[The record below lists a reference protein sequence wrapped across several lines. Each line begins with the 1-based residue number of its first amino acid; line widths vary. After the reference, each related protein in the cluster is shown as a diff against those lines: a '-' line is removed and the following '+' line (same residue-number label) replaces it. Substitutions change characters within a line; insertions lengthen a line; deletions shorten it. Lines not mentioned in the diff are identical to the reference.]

1 MYHTN
6 VIQYIKETDERID
19 IMNKAFSWLRDGV
32 LFDRFSKVREN
43 FYEKIDENIHADTY
57 RGEHDLK
64 YAEPEF
70 TGKFMDICA
79 RYYEREGDR
88 RALDKG
94 MAVVNSIKENIRDD
108 GYLGMLGE
116 GNELQMFSVW
126 NQSFTL
132 YGLTRM
138 FEATG
143 DGDIKSLVI
152 KAADWVYNTFTGEGH
167 PDILNAT
174 NKGSQH
180 ISCLY
185 PMLKAYEITHDV
197 KYLEFVGGVIDY
209 CETTDMNLLSFDDI
223 LTLRSQKG
231 IEMIVVYLAVLK
243 YGLLTGNSKAVKA
256 AERYFEQ
263 IRTTQIRNTGNGTI
277 YESWRENGNAPRLMP
292 TEEKPNET
300 CVAVGIVELAAA
312 LFHVFP
318 EAKYLDVMEKTL
330 FNHMCGSLE
339 KSGSDLAYYQGN
351 YGRKIYRTAGG
362 MYQCCRYRGFTLFS
376 YLNDLLYY
384 YDGETLIPMVYTSS
398 EFNCDG
404 VKCVQTTDY
413 PKSGEI
419 KLSVTAE
426 HPLKLKLRVPEW
438 CGSYTLSAKA
448 ELENRYLTVELPA
461 GDSEITLVLE
471 EKVVI
476 NSHEIDGKPYLSVNY
491 GPLLMAHDT
500 HFGGDMWQEL
510 SADAQFKLA
519 DGGEL
524 SMIKLESDE
533 MTLVDFASAGRNDP
547 ENDTYTVFVPTAT

>member
-1 MYHTN
+1 
-6 VIQYIKETDERID
+6 
-19 IMNKAFSWLRDGV
+19 MNKAFSFLTDGI
-32 LFDRFSKVREN
+32 LFDRFMKVREN

-79 RYYEREGDR
+79 RYYEREGDE
-88 RALDKG
+88 RALKKG
-94 MAVVNSIKENIRDD
+94 MAVVNSIKENIRSD
-108 GYLGMLGE
+108 GYLGMLGD

-138 FEATG
+138 YDATG
-143 DGDIKSLVI
+143 NAIIKELII
-152 KAADWVYNTFTGEGH
+152 KAADWIYNTFTGKDR

-180 ISCLY
+180 ISCLF
-185 PMLKAYEITHDV
+185 PMLRSYEVTGDK
-197 KYLEFVGGVIDY
+197 KYLDFVGEVIDY
-209 CETTDMNLLSFDDI
+209 CETTDMNLLTFDDI

-243 YGLLTGNSKAVKA
+243 YGLITKRTEAVKA

-300 CVAVGIVELAAA
+300 CVAVGIIELATA

-376 YLNDLLYY
+376 YLNDMLYY

-398 EFNCDG
+398 KFDCDG
-404 VKCVQTTDY
+404 VKCVQTTNY

-419 KLSVTAE
+419 KLSLTAE
-426 HPLKLKLRVPEW
+426 HPVKLKLRVPEW
-438 CGSYTLSAKA
+438 CESYKLNIGADF
-448 ELENRYLTVELPA
+448 ENGYLTAELPA
-461 GDSEITLVLE
+461 GESEIILTLE
-471 EKVVI
+471 EKIVI
-476 NSHEIDGKPYLSVNY
+476 NSHEIEDKPYLSVNY

-500 HFGGDMWQEL
+500 HFGGEMWQEL
-510 SADAQFKLA
+510 SDKANFKVT
-519 DGGEL
+519 DGGDL
-524 SMIKLESDE
+524 SMVKLQSQE

-547 ENDTYTVFVPTAT
+547 ENDTYTVFIPKA

>member
-1 MYHTN
+1 
-6 VIQYIKETDERID
+6 
-19 IMNKAFSWLRDGV
+19 MNKAFSWLTGGV
-32 LFDRFSKVREN
+32 LFDRFSKVRDN

-79 RYYEREGDR
+79 RYYEREGDE
-88 RALDKG
+88 RALRKG

-116 GNELQMFSVW
+116 GNELKMFSVW

-138 FEATG
+138 YEATN
-143 DGDIKSLVI
+143 DESVKALVI
-152 KAADWVYNTFTGEGH
+152 KAADWVYNTFTCEGH
-167 PDILNAT
+167 PDILDAT

-185 PMLKAYEITHDV
+185 PMLKAYEVTGDV
-197 KYLEFVGGVIDY
+197 KYLDFVGCVIDY

-223 LTLRSQKG
+223 LALRSQKG

-243 YGLLTGNSKAVKA
+243 YGLITENRKAVKA

-277 YESWRENGNAPRLMP
+277 YESWRENGNAARLMP

-300 CVAVGIVELAAA
+300 CVAVGIIELATA

-318 EAKYLDVMEKTL
+318 EAKYLDVIEKTL

-376 YLNDLLYY
+376 YLNDMIYY

-398 EFNCDG
+398 QFNCDG
-404 VKCVQTTDY
+404 VRCVQTTDY

-419 KLSVTAE
+419 RLSVKAE
-426 HPLKLKLRVPEW
+426 HSIKLKLRVPEW
-438 CGSYTLSAKA
+438 CDSYKISVDA
-448 ELENRYLTVELPA
+448 ELEDGYLAVELPA
-461 GDSEITLVLE
+461 GESEILLTLE
-471 EKVVI
+471 EKVVV
-476 NSHEIDGKPYLSVNY
+476 NSHEIDSKSYLSVNY

-500 HFGGDMWQEL
+500 HFGGELWQEL
-510 SADAQFKLA
+510 SADAKFELA
-519 DGGEL
+519 EGGEL
-524 SMIKLESDE
+524 SMIKLKSDE
-533 MTLVDFASAGRNDP
+533 MTLVDFASAGGNDP
-547 ENDTYTVFVPTAT
+547 ENDTYTVFVPKK